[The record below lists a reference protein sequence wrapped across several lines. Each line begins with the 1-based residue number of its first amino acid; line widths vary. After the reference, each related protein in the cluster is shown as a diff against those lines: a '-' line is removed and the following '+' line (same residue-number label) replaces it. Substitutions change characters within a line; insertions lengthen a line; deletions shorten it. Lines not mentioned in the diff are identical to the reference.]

1 MPTSTE
7 RLLGFHKLHGAR
19 APRRLALMAA
29 AVTVL
34 ASLAMPVEVLA
45 QDAKAVPPAPAAT
58 ADLSAELKKPGGVED
73 LVIGKADAPVTIHEY
88 ASLTCS
94 HCATF
99 HTKVLPAL
107 KTKYIDTGKVRLVL
121 REFPLDN
128 LAAAGSMLARCAGGE
143 KTYALIGDLFAKQSD
158 WAFVQ
163 GNPVPAMFKIAEAH
177 GFTKETFDKCLTDQ
191 KLLDGVTGVRDHANK
206 SLGVRST
213 PTFFVNGKKMSERS
227 DDIASFDKVLEPLL
241 K

>member
-7 RLLGFHKLHGAR
+7 RLLGMSVSAWTLS
-19 APRRLALMAA
+19 RRA
-29 AVTVL
+29 AVIALATVL
-34 ASLAMPVEVLA
+34 AAPAPVLA
-45 QDAKAVPPAPAAT
+45 QDPKAAPAPAAT
-58 ADLSAELKKPGGVED
+58 ADLTAELKKPGGVED
-73 LVIGKADAPVTIHEY
+73 LVLGKADAPVTIHEY

-94 HCATF
+94 HCAAF
-99 HTKVLPAL
+99 HTKVLPVL

-143 KTYALIGDLFAKQSD
+143 KTHALIGDLFAKQSD

-191 KLLDGVTGVRDHANK
+191 KLLDGITGVRDHANK
-206 SLGVRST
+206 ALGVRST
-213 PTFFVNGKKMSERS
+213 PTFFVNGKKMNERS
-227 DDIASFDKVLEPLL
+227 DEIAGFDKVLEPLL

>member
-7 RLLGFHKLHGAR
+7 RLLGASVTAR
-19 APRRLALMAA
+19 KQPRRTAMFASAIALATLL
-29 AVTVL
+29 AVPGAVQ
-34 ASLAMPVEVLA
+34 A
-45 QDAKAVPPAPAAT
+45 QDPKAAPPAPAAT
-58 ADLSAELKKPGGVED
+58 ADLSAELKKPGSVED
-73 LVIGKADAPVTIHEY
+73 LVLGKADAPVTIHEY

-94 HCATF
+94 HCAAF
-99 HTKVLPAL
+99 HTKVLPVL

-143 KTYALIGDLFAKQSD
+143 KTYAMIQALFEKQSE

-163 GNPVPAMFKIAEAH
+163 GNPVPAMFKIAEGH

-191 KLLDGVTGVRDHANK
+191 KLLDGITGVRDHANK
-206 SLGVRST
+206 TLGVRST
-213 PTFFVNGKKMSERS
+213 PTFFVNGKKMTERADEIS
-227 DDIASFDKVLEPLL
+227 GFDKVLEPLL